1 MKFNQ
6 FFSSQISAI
15 FHDNIEHHISD
26 FSCSNFSK
34 EVQNVLANQ
43 IGFKFALKRI
53 TFQKRPTTKI
63 FLAILVTLYLAIL
76 GKH

>member
-26 FSCSNFSK
+26 FSCCNFSK

-43 IGFKFALKRI
+43 IGFKFAH
-53 TFQKRPTTKI
+53 
-63 FLAILVTLYLAIL
+63 ILVLFSTASSDLKLCDTESRL
-76 GKH
+76 RVP

>member
-6 FFSSQISAI
+6 FYSFQISAI
-15 FHDNIEHHISD
+15 FHGNIEHHISD

-34 EVQNVLANQ
+34 EVQYVLANQ

-53 TFQKRPTTKI
+53 TFLKDPQRKY
-63 FLAILVTLYLAIL
+63 FWQFW
-76 GKH
+76 

>member
-1 MKFNQ
+1 M
-6 FFSSQISAI
+6 ISAI

-53 TFQKRPTTKI
+53 TFLIDPQRKY
-63 FLAILVTLYLAIL
+63 FWQFW
-76 GKH
+76 